1 MGELTRRVMEDNTDT
16 GYKTAEKP
24 DTLSKEY
31 VSRGDVID
39 AFMTAI
45 TYKAGTV
52 SEGLVNAIARN
63 NYHKCLT
70 VFTHTIDICTSPTLG
85 VVMSAEMA
93 GHIAQTQVYYVLN
106 LSNVD
111 DVVIQTVD
119 AHFSSIDVLNMVLTT
134 LRDDL

>member
-1 MGELTRRVMEDNTDT
+1 M
-16 GYKTAEKP
+16 A
-24 DTLSKEY
+24 DTLSKAH

-39 AFMTAI
+39 AFKAAI
-45 TYKAGTV
+45 TYKAGAV
-52 SEGLVNAIARN
+52 SEGLVNTIARD
-63 NYHKCLT
+63 NYRKCLT
-70 VFTHTIDICTSPTLG
+70 VFTHTIDRCTDPTLG

-93 GHIAQTQVYYVLN
+93 GHIAQTQVYYVLS

-111 DVVIQTVD
+111 DVVIQIVD